1 MKKILFCCFLFFTG
15 ITAFAQDFETG
26 KVSNQDLDMKTY
38 SKDSAANAVVLQEF
52 GTSEISNRDGAPLVF
67 HYHVKIKIFNSKAFD
82 NGDVLIRL
90 HKQND
95 REETAENIS
104 GVTFSKSNNGS
115 VITTA
120 LDQSKIYHE
129 NKSKYSNQVRFAMPG
144 LKNGCIIE
152 YSYTLVSPFVF
163 NFKNWSFQTD
173 IPKVYSEYIAH
184 IPAIY
189 SYNIVLRGGRKLSK
203 NDAVIERECF
213 TSSSGLKADC
223 SKITYA
229 MADIPAFVEENY
241 MTAPSNFIAAMHFE
255 LSEYTDYHGVKHK
268 ITKEWKDVDED
279 LKREEMFGRQ
289 MKRKDLFK
297 DKTAAITTGTTDDL
311 SKAKAV
317 YHYIQKWFKWNEDVE
332 KYSIDGIKKALD
344 KRSGSA
350 ADINLALVAAL
361 SAAGLPAEAVIL
373 STRNNGVVQKLFP
386 VVSEFNYVI
395 AQVEIGADR
404 YLLDA
409 TDPLLPFGLLPV
421 RCINDQGR
429 VISLDKPSYWIDL
442 KASQKES
449 AIYTLN
455 LTLDENGKMKGT
467 ISNYSSGYEAYNK
480 RKKIKKFNSIDEYVE
495 NLDETL
501 AKIKILKANITGLDD
516 NETILSEEYE
526 VEINA
531 YNKLGEERFTFNPF
545 FMDRVSENPFKLQDR
560 MYPVD
565 WGAPSE
571 TKIMINVSFPEKY
584 EITGKPQNLAI
595 GLPASGGK
603 YVTETSVDGNQFTFT
618 KVVQLN
624 KSIYGPEEYPYLKEL
639 FNRMVQAERTEITFN
654 KKK

>member
-1 MKKILFCCFLFFTG
+1 
-15 ITAFAQDFETG
+15 
-26 KVSNQDLDMKTY
+26 
-38 SKDSAANAVVLQEF
+38 
-52 GTSEISNRDGAPLVF
+52 SNRDHSPLVF
-67 HYHVKIKIFNSKAFD
+67 QYHVKIKIFNSKAFD
-82 NGDVLIRL
+82 QGDVILRL
-90 HKQND
+90 HKQDD
-95 REETAENIS
+95 REETVEKIS
-104 GVTFSKSNNGS
+104 GITYSTSENGN
-115 VITTA
+115 IETTQ
-120 LDQSKIYHE
+120 LDQSKIYNE

-144 LKNGCIIE
+144 LKNGCVIE

-163 NFKNWSFQTD
+163 NFKNWNFQTI
-173 IPKVYSEYIAH
+173 IPKVYSEYVAH

-189 SYNIVLRGGRKLSK
+189 NYNIVLRGGKKLSK
-203 NDAVIERECF
+203 NTAVLERECF
-213 TSSSGLKADC
+213 TPGGGLKADC
-223 SKITYA
+223 SQLTYA
-229 MADIPAFVEENY
+229 MTDIPAFAEEKY
-241 MTAPSNFIAAMHFE
+241 MTAPSNFISAMYFE
-255 LSEYTDYHGVKHK
+255 LSEYSDYQGVKHK
-268 ITKEWKDVDED
+268 LTKEWRDVDED
-279 LKREEMFGRQ
+279 LKREEMFGKQ

-297 DKTAAITTGTTDDL
+297 DKIAAITTGATDEL

-317 YHYIQKWFKWNEDVE
+317 YHYMQKWFKWNEDIE
-332 KYSIDGIKKALD
+332 KYSVDGIKKAFD
-344 KRSGSA
+344 KRSGST

-373 STRNNGVVQKLFP
+373 STRNNGVAHKLFP
-386 VVSEFNYVI
+386 VISEFNYVI
-395 AQVEIGADR
+395 AQVEIGTDR

-429 VISLDKPSYWIDL
+429 VISMDKPSYWIDL

-455 LTLDENGKMKGT
+455 LVLEENGKMKGT
-467 ISNYSSGYEAYNK
+467 ITNYSLGYEAYNK

-495 NLDETL
+495 NLDENMP
-501 AKIKILKANITGLDD
+501 KIKILKADIKNLED
-516 NETILSEEYE
+516 NEDMLSEVYE

-531 YNKLGEERFTFNPF
+531 YNQLSDERFTFNPF
-545 FMDRVSENPFKLQDR
+545 FMDHVSENPFKLQDR
-560 MYPVD
+560 TYPVD

-603 YVTETSVDGNQFTFT
+603 YITETLINGNQFNFT
-618 KVVQLN
+618 KVIQLN
-624 KSIYGPEEYPYLKEL
+624 KSVYEPEEYPYLKEF
-639 FNRMVQAERTEITFN
+639 FNKMVQAERTEITFN